1 MITEEQVVLVATTEQ
16 QLEELCHYEA
26 IEIIKDEGLVEG
38 VWRRNKTPLIIE
50 KNLSEDGK
58 RKYPIVDVPE
68 YIFGPEDFISFCHK
82 HGFECG
88 EYCTQEK
95 YDTSKEDCFLCDMA
109 NHMGIK
115 GPLSIYN
122 QKVKQDWAII
132 IYESENFQVKIEWG
146 CLKKGMLMICPKQ
159 HVLSAA
165 NIPKEQIAEY
175 YQVMQDIEFLLK
187 AVYGD
192 EPVIFF
198 EHGSSPNGLSSHQR
212 SVVHAHTHV
221 AWGVK
226 FPQKYLDMVCLEPVN
241 DIRQLSTTKYFSYQE
256 GTKGQLLAVTNPAV
270 YVQRQ
275 YPRQVIGLLLGIEN
289 ARTNWRKEGF
299 PENVLATYKDIFEYL
314 RDNKDFL
321 AERIVKSTEGFY
333 RGYMMRG

>member
-1 MITEEQVVLVATTEQ
+1 MITENRVVLVATTEQ
-16 QLEELCHYEA
+16 QLEELRHYEA
-26 IEIIKDEGLVEG
+26 IEIIEDEGFVEN
-38 VWRRNKTPLIIE
+38 VWQRNKTPLITE
-50 KNLSEDGK
+50 KMLSKDGR

-82 HGFECG
+82 SGFECG
-88 EYCTQEK
+88 EYCTQKK

-122 QKVKQDWAII
+122 QKVKQDWALI
-132 IYESENFQVKIEWG
+132 IYESENFFVKIEWG

-165 NIPKEQIAEY
+165 MIPEEQLPEY
-175 YQVMQDIEFLLK
+175 NQVMQDVEFLLK

-198 EHGSSPNGLSSHQR
+198 EHGSAPSGLSSHQR

-226 FPQKYLDMVCLEPVN
+226 FPQKYLDMVCLKPVSN
-241 DIRQLSTTKYFSYQE
+241 LRQLSKAKYFSYQE
-256 GTKGQLLAVTNPAV
+256 GSGGKLLAVTNPAV

-289 ARTNWRKEGF
+289 EKTNWRKEGF
-299 PENVLATYKDIFEYL
+299 PENVMATYQDIFKYL
-314 RDNKDFL
+314 RDNQKFL
-321 AERIVKSTEGFY
+321 SDRIVKATEGFVE
-333 RGYMMRG
+333 GYCRR

>member
-1 MITEEQVVLVATTEQ
+1 MITEKRVLLVVPTETILQ
-16 QLEELCHYEA
+16 ELKKYEA
-26 IEIIKDEGLVEG
+26 LEVVSDVGMIEK
-38 VWRRNKTPLIIE
+38 VWKYNKTPIMFE
-50 KNLSEDGK
+50 GK
-58 RKYPIVDVPE
+58 VSKDTFRKYPILRVPK
-68 YIFGPEDFISFCHK
+68 YIFETEDFISFCHK
-82 HGFECG
+82 NGFECG
-88 EYCTQEK
+88 EYCTKKK
-95 YDTSKEDCFLCDMA
+95 YDTSKEECFLCDMA

-115 GPLSIYN
+115 GPLYLYN
-122 QKVKQDWAII
+122 QKVEQDWALI
-132 IYESENFQVKIEWG
+132 IYESNNFFVKIEWG
-146 CLKKGMLMICPKQ
+146 CMKKGMLMICPKQ
-159 HVLSAA
+159 HILSAA
-165 NIPKEQIAEY
+165 MIPEEQLPEY

-198 EHGSSPNGLSSHQR
+198 EHGSAPDGLSSHQR

-221 AWGVK
+221 ACGVR

-256 GTKGQLLAVTNPAV
+256 GTNGRMLAVTDPNV

-289 ARTNWRKEGF
+289 EKTNWRKEGF
-299 PENVLATYKDIFEYL
+299 HENVMATYHDIFEYL

-321 AERIVKSTEGFY
+321 AKRIVKATEGFVK
-333 RGYMMRG
+333 GYIMR